1 MESYADLASLPD
13 RINGLGRLAFDLWWT
28 WNQETREVFRRLDYP
43 LWRLTEHNPVRM
55 LHMVPPERLEQAT
68 RDPSFLAVYDA
79 AVKNLDRA
87 LAAKDSWWLRSFP
100 YLSNRPIAYFCAE
113 FALHQ

>member
-1 MESYADLASLPD
+1 MDMESCPDLPSLPD

-55 LHMVPPERLEQAT
+55 LHMVPRERLE
-68 RDPSFLAVYDA
+68 
-79 AVKNLDRA
+79 
-87 LAAKDSWWLRSFP
+87 
-100 YLSNRPIAYFCAE
+100 
-113 FALHQ
+113 